1 MNSRNKK
8 IVDAVLLSSK
18 SAEGWDVVTE
28 RDEQTTIKFKELVD
42 YIDDVA
48 KKENISFYDAWE
60 DIVQWKQSE
69 YDTFAVLTGIIDDDD

>member
-28 RDEQTTIKFKELVD
+28 RDEKTTIKFKELVD

-48 KKENISFYDAWE
+48 RKENISFYEAWE

-69 YDTFAVLTGIIDDDD
+69 YDTCAGLTGIIDDDD